1 MIRAGIA
8 FVPVRLVRMLN
19 IEGIPHAFELALM
32 LGLMVLALA
41 IPITVFP
48 LRAFELL
55 GSTQQV
61 SMLFT
66 AVGIMGLGGALT
78 LPHLLARM
86 GRYRLMQLGLTNILL
101 SALLFPTGSGVAF
114 FLAVVLYTWGFFSV
128 DIVINM
134 ITIERVERRRFAR
147 FEAVRMAVLGLAFA
161 MGPWFGVQLSSRAGL
176 WAPFAVMAL
185 LALSTGAWII
195 WRRYVTPS
203 TRTVRGHSNPLRFIP
218 RFAGQPRL
226 RLAYVLALVR
236 SSWWSVFFIYT
247 PIYCVNN
254 GFAAADAGLIV
265 SVGSLFVMLAPLW
278 GRLGAS
284 LGMRRHLIVGYLA
297 TAAVS
302 VAATLLAV
310 LPDVVIGLLLMACLC
325 ASWIDAVG
333 NAPFVRA
340 VHPHERAEMISL
352 YTTYREFGRIV
363 PQSLFAVVL
372 LVLPLSTVFAWAGL
386 GMAVGAFYA
395 RYIPKRY

>member
-1 MIRAGIA
+1 MPIR
-8 FVPVRLVRMLN
+8 VVRMLN
-19 IEGIPHAFELALM
+19 IEGIPHAIELALM
-32 LGLMVLALA
+32 MGLMVLALA
-41 IPITVFP
+41 IPVTVFP
-48 LRAFELL
+48 LQAFELL

-66 AVGIMGLGGALT
+66 AVGVMGLGGALT
-78 LPHLLARM
+78 LPYLLTRL
-86 GRYRLMQLGLTNILL
+86 GRYRLILAGLTCILL
-101 SALLFPTGSGVAF
+101 AAVLFPLDSRFTF
-114 FLAVVLYTWGFFSV
+114 FVAVVLYTWGFFSV
-128 DIVINM
+128 DIIVNT
-134 ITIERVERRRFAR
+134 ITVERVERRRFAR

-161 MGPWFGVQLSSRAGL
+161 LGPWLGVQLSRLAGL

-185 LALSTGAWII
+185 VALSTGIWIL

-203 TRTVRGHSNPLRFIP
+203 TRTVRGHANPLRLIP
-218 RFAGQPRL
+218 RFARQPRL
-226 RLAYVLALVR
+226 RLAYVLALAR

-254 GFAAADAGLIV
+254 GFTAADAGLIV

-278 GRLGAS
+278 GRLGAP
-284 LGMRRHLIVGYLA
+284 LGMRQHLIIGYLT
-297 TAAVS
+297 TAVAC
-302 VAATLLAV
+302 VAATLLAF
-310 LPDVVIGLLLMACLC
+310 LPDVVIGLLLVACLC

-340 VHPHERAEMISL
+340 VHPHERAEMISI
-352 YTTYREFGRIV
+352 YTTYRECGRIV

-386 GMAVGAFYA
+386 GLAAGAYYS